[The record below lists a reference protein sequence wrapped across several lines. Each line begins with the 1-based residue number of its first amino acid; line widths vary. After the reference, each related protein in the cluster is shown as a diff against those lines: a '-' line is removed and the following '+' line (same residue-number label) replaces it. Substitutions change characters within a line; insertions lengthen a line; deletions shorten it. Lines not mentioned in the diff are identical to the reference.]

1 MSDAKDGFSSARNGG
16 AMMSGLIYLVA
27 LQSDGQIAKIART
40 FGVDWPHLLAQIVS
54 FSIMC
59 VVLYLW
65 AYKPVLKML
74 EDRRQVIALGQANA
88 EQIRAELARTE
99 SMRQEVIAKA
109 NAEATRIIE
118 EAHAAAAR
126 VQDRETQKAIAG
138 AEQILAKSKE
148 AASRDYERMLTEL
161 KREVGRLVVQTTA
174 SVTRKILNPED
185 QRRLAEETAKQLQT

>member
-1 MSDAKDGFSSARNGG
+1 MSEAKDGFSSAGNGG
-16 AMMSGLIYLVA
+16 AMMSVLIYVAA
-27 LQSDGQIAKIART
+27 LQGNGQIAKIART

-59 VVLYLW
+59 AVLYRW

-74 EDRRQVIALGQANA
+74 EDRRKVIALGQANA

-109 NAEATRIIE
+109 NADATRIIE

-148 AASRDYERMLTEL
+148 AASRDYERMLAEL
-161 KREVGRLVVQTTA
+161 KREVGRLVVQMTA

-185 QRRLAEETAKQLQT
+185 QRRLAEETVKELQT